1 MFVIGGIACVNFSG
15 SVLRKQ
21 GSESL
26 VEESGIWRSF
36 ANPSGALQE
45 IFIDGGANANPW
57 HAITMPQGCYTSI
70 WRSSGCAAEWGW
82 TTP

>member
-45 IFIDGGANANPW
+45 IFIDGGADTNP
-57 HAITMPQGCYTSI
+57 
-70 WRSSGCAAEWGW
+70 
-82 TTP
+82 